1 MCWRSTTLI
10 MDVQLL
16 FGFIRAAFKSATT
29 VLFHFYLLLV
39 GNIFWTITGISFNLI
54 QAIKMDNIMKKASIQ
69 QVEWNH
75 WIIEFSSNLMKTKIK
90 YCDSKHWIN
99 KWTSKCVKLMCR
111 LNIEFLIV
119 ALFNAY
125 IEAFFRLEWKSTKT
139 MDSATMN
146 NIKYYESNQVKS
158 YTKNGFQFNNLIAK
172 NSFQKQH
179 RDLTSANARKKVCS

>member
-1 MCWRSTTLI
+1 MCWRSTTLT

-16 FGFIRAAFKSATT
+16 FGFIRAAVKSAST

-39 GNIFWTITGISFNLI
+39 GNIFWIITGISFNLI

-69 QVEWNH
+69 QVEWIH

-99 KWTSKCVKLMCR
+99 EWTSKCVKLMCR

-125 IEAFFRLEWKSTKT
+125 IEAFFRLEWASTKT

-146 NIKYYESNQVKS
+146 NIKNCESNQVKS
-158 YTKNGFQFNNLIAK
+158 YTKNGFQFINLIAK
-172 NSFQKQH
+172 NSFQK
-179 RDLTSANARKKVCS
+179 